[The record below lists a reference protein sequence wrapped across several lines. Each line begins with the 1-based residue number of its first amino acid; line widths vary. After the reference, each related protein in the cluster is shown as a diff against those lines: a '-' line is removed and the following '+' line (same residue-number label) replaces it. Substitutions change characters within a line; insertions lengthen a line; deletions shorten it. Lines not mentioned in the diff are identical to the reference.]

1 MGNLFK
7 AVELQKLNPGAEFG
21 ANQFG
26 DWTPEEFKALLNY
39 QPGNET
45 VPEFDL
51 STLPLDVADT
61 VGWTG
66 KATTPVKNQGQC
78 GSCWAFSAVEQIESD
93 LILQHGVKVELA
105 PQELVDCT
113 SRGSGSRRNGCQGGE
128 PYAGYRVIQALGG
141 IEKEGDYRYT
151 ARNGVCR
158 YSHDKAAVKVTDFK
172 SVGRGSESAMKRY
185 VASTG
190 PLSICV
196 DASSWQTY
204 RRGVMSRCG
213 QQTDHCVQLVGYG
226 VSGSSYWKIR
236 NSWGSSWGEHG
247 FIRVEYGR
255 NLCALDSQ
263 PTKVSATTHLPPTP
277 SPTPAPTPA
286 PTPSSWE
293 PHTGFLYSGNDIEK
307 SIMTVEAAKQHCA
320 ELEDCVGFTY
330 HDKLE
335 ATGELT
341 VWFKSYWN
349 LNDGASD
356 WSAYRKTSSVMI

>member
-1 MGNLFK
+1 
-7 AVELQKLNPGAEFG
+7 
-21 ANQFG
+21 
-26 DWTPEEFKALLNY
+26 
-39 QPGNET
+39 
-45 VPEFDL
+45 VPELDL
-51 STLPLDVADT
+51 SMLPLEFADT
-61 VGWTG
+61 VDWTG

-113 SRGSGSRRNGCQGGE
+113 SRGSGSRRNGCNGGE

-151 ARNGVCR
+151 ARNGVCK
-158 YSHDKAAVKVTDFK
+158 YSHDKAAVQVTDFK
-172 SVGRGSESAMKRY
+172 SVGRGSESDMKRY
-185 VASTG
+185 IASTG

-263 PTKVSATTHLPPTP
+263 PTKVSATTHLPPPPP